1 MSLRMS
7 DSDSSRPTAPGSP
20 PLQNSGLGGA
30 LWRVWVLACSTLTQ
44 LVRMKVFVFLIL
56 ATLVLAAMAFAVVT
70 FSPEEE
76 LKLIRDVAL
85 GSMHLFASLLAIA
98 ATAILL
104 PRDVEDRTLYTI
116 LSKPV
121 PRYEYLIGKWLGVV
135 LLIGICL
142 LFMDLFYS
150 AILWWRQE
158 SLIQAQ
164 LAAFEAAGQLDAGLA
179 EEVRTAI
186 ASQGLTWGFHS
197 GAFGILLQGAVLTSA
212 VLLLSTIAT
221 STLFTILAGV
231 AVLLIGHGQELAR
244 RYFLEGQVSTTME
257 RLIATPVAI
266 VFPDF
271 SLFQSAADAASVGTG
286 LPLGDLLRLTTIAVL
301 YILVYKIAASLI
313 FAEREL

>member
-1 MSLRMS
+1 MS
-7 DSDSSRPTAPGSP
+7 DADSSPEPAVRLLS
-20 PLQNSGLGGA
+20 SGPAGA
-30 LWRVWVLACSTLTQ
+30 MWRVWVLAGSTLTQ
-44 LVRMKVFVFLIL
+44 LVRMKVFVFLIG
-56 ATLVLAAMAFAVVT
+56 ATLVLAGMAFAVVT

-150 AILWWRQE
+150 AILWWRQQA
-158 SLIQAQ
+158 LIEGQ
-164 LAAFEAAGQLDAGLA
+164 LAAFAAAGQLDDALA
-179 EEVRTAI
+179 AEIRDSI
-186 ASQGLTWGFHS
+186 AAQGLTWGFHA
-197 GAFGILLQGAVLTSA
+197 GAFGILLQAAVLTSA

-271 SLFQSAADAASVGTG
+271 SLFQSAADAASIGSG
-286 LPLGDLLRLTTIAVL
+286 LPLGDLLRLTGIALL
-301 YILVYKIAASLI
+301 YVLVYKIAASLI

>member
-1 MSLRMS
+1 MS
-7 DSDSSRPTAPGSP
+7 DSDSSRPTASGSS

>member
-1 MSLRMS
+1 MS
-7 DSDSSRPTAPGSP
+7 DSDSSRPTDPGSP

>member
-1 MSLRMS
+1 MS
-7 DSDSSRPTAPGSP
+7 DRSNSTESGEANTRPLSR
-20 PLQNSGLGGA
+20 GLGGS
-30 LWRVWVLACSTLTQ
+30 LWRIWVLAESTLTQ
-44 LVRMKVFVFLIL
+44 LVRMKVFVFLTG
-56 ATLVLAAMAFAVVT
+56 ATVVLAGIAFAVVT

-76 LKLIRDVAL
+76 LKLIRDVGL

-121 PRYEYLIGKWLGVV
+121 PRHEYLIGKWLGVV
-135 LLIGICL
+135 LLIGLCL

-150 AILWWRQE
+150 GILWWRQE
-158 SLIQAQ
+158 ALIQGQ
-164 LAAFEAAGQLDAGLA
+164 LAAFEAAGQLDAELA
-179 EEVRTAI
+179 DEIRSAI
-186 ASQGLTWGFHS
+186 AAQGLTWGFHS
-197 GAFGILLQGAVLTSA
+197 GAFGILLQAAVLTSA
-212 VLLLSTIAT
+212 VLLLSTMAS

-244 RYFLEGQVSTTME
+244 RYFLEGSVSTWME
-257 RLIATPVAI
+257 KLIAIPVAV

-271 SLFQSAADAASVGTG
+271 SLFQAAADAASVGVG
-286 LPLGDLLRLTTIAVL
+286 LPMGDILRLTGIAVL
-301 YILVYKIAASLI
+301 YVLVYKIVASLI